1 MGNTQDSRERSGVVS
16 CLSPD
21 EVRQL
26 RRQHYNALVES
37 VVDCHAEL
45 RVLRVRPDQAGM
57 RYTPGQY
64 TLLGLG
70 AWEPCVSRGQPGV
83 DDHPRRLLERAY
95 SFSSPILTRQGKL
108 VEAGTESIHE
118 FYLALVPASQAHPPG
133 LTPRLFLLQP
143 QDRLFLGPKPK
154 GHYTT
159 VGVLPTDVV
168 VFVATGVG
176 EAPHNSMLADL
187 LRRGHMGTIVSL
199 VCTRYRRDQAYQPV
213 HRQLERRY
221 PNYRYLTLTTR
232 EVENVDPDHPQ
243 YVGKQYLQEVFSPGR
258 IEEILGGR
266 LDPAHTHVF
275 LCGHS
280 AMIGVPHHDA
290 QGRRIYPTP
299 KGLIEGLEA
308 MGFRA
313 DEPQR
318 RGNIHFEQFW

>member
-1 MGNTQDSRERSGVVS
+1 MGVTQDSRELSDVVS
-16 CLSPD
+16 CLPLD

-26 RRQHYNALVES
+26 RRYHYNAVVES
-37 VVDCHAEL
+37 VVDCHAAL
-45 RVLRVRPDQAGM
+45 RILRMRADQPGM
-57 RYTPGQY
+57 RYIPGQF

-70 AWEPCVSRGQPGV
+70 AWEPCASRGQPGV
-83 DDHPRRLLERAY
+83 DSHPRRLLERAY
-95 SFSSPILTRQGKL
+95 SFSSPILNRQGEL

-133 LTPRLFLLQP
+133 LTPRLFLLKP
-143 QDRLFLGPKPK
+143 QDRLFLGMKPK

-159 VGVLPTDVV
+159 VGVGAADAVI
-168 VFVATGVG
+168 FVATGVG

-199 VCTRYRRDQAYQPV
+199 VCTRYRRDQAYEPI
-213 HRQLERRY
+213 HRQLERRF
-221 PNYRYLTLTTR
+221 PNYRYLALTTR
-232 EVENVDPDHPQ
+232 EVENVDPSHPQ
-243 YVGKQYLQEVFSPGR
+243 YIGKQYLREVFSSGR

-275 LCGHS
+275 LCGNS
-280 AMIGVPHHDA
+280 TMIGVPHPDV
-290 QGRRIYPTP
+290 QGRRIYPTS
-299 KGLIEGLEA
+299 KGLIEVLEA